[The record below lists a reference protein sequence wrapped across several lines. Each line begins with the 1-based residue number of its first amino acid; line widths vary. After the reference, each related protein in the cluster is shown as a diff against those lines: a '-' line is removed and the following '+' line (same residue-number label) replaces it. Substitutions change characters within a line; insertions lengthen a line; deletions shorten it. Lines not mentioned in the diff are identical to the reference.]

1 MHGKPFSPGESVW
14 LHSAAVPRGRSRK
27 LHHPWKGPFKIME
40 RLGEATYKI
49 TSLHGRRKSTIVHF
63 DRLKPCVVPDVDD
76 HTQSPEN
83 NILAEQ
89 VDRHRPVGTNLGLL
103 DSDDETRVEPA
114 EPVEAAPGIVVPP
127 PLDEQRR
134 YPVRDRQRTQR
145 YGVYVEH

>member
-1 MHGKPFSPGESVW
+1 
-14 LHSAAVPRGRSRK
+14 
-27 LHHPWKGPFKIME
+27 ME

-49 TSLHGRRKSTIVHF
+49 TSLHSRRKSTIVHF

-103 DSDDETRVEPA
+103 DSDGETRVEPA
-114 EPVEAAPGIVVPP
+114 EPVEAAPGIVVLP